1 MADPKSL
8 SVKDVSAAAQK
19 AVARVV
25 EQNEQHGRLLKPP
38 YIFGFF
44 HPWWFGFVIR
54 NVDNKLTHGE
64 TERIAADVFKHMAGQ
79 VTGIDQGGK
88 PGAVIN
94 VFDNLTT
101 VGFAPPIDVIIKE

>member
-1 MADPKSL
+1 
-8 SVKDVSAAAQK
+8 
-19 AVARVV
+19 
-25 EQNEQHGRLLKPP
+25 
-38 YIFGFF
+38 
-44 HPWWFGFVIR
+44 
-54 NVDNKLTHGE
+54 
-64 TERIAADVFKHMAGQ
+64 MAGQ